1 MTTGTTYAKPRL
13 GMTLAFPA
21 TPAEPLAGI
30 PGRVIYIWPRF
41 RSGDY
46 LVTLEY
52 PAPVKTKEGLI
63 AHIDAFLSELC
74 PVVRGRPAWSGS
86 PARDTTTY
94 LRTANARHAA

>member
-30 PGRVIYIWPRF
+30 AGRVVYIWPRF

-52 PAPVKTKEGLI
+52 PEPVKTKEGLI
-63 AHIDAFLSELC
+63 AHIDAFMSELC
-74 PVVRGRPAWSGS
+74 PVVRGRPAWVGS

-94 LRTANARHAA
+94 LRTANVRHAA